1 MNKVVSICGLI
12 LCSSFGISLK
22 AKADPRWTGMASCPA
37 NTWAIGVK
45 LALLNGANDPARP
58 AVQPEKGFSGAELT
72 CADIDKSSGSIVTV
86 SPDFSGL
93 GQGQTWDHSV
103 TILPAGGEFFTKAE
117 FYLWHQ
123 DGSFGLA
130 GANFTSNFGTSHK
143 RTWSEN
149 FQINSKI
156 CDSGE
161 AINGIRFYGEFVFS
175 IAEVTCS
182 SFQTVIDARN
192 AALADLNKVNRLES
206 LKKYAELER
215 VSVDNDVKAASI
227 HKISFETLNLNIT
240 GAACAIDELSRTVY
254 ITSTLEEL
262 DSFVDLFSKTF
273 GHNDWRSHAV
283 NCENSAQSIASYTG
297 CIDGSLDAICLNRS
311 GYLEI
316 KSRLENKLVDYTKYR
331 DEANAI
337 GNGNVCLDIERL
349 SQQALIDVGSDLAA
363 KTAAGALSGTCTG
376 AVIYIRNPVAETFPI
391 LVPGGSGSGTATA
404 GGVVTP

>member
-1 MNKVVSICGLI
+1 MNKLISICGLI
-12 LCSSFGISLK
+12 FCSSFGFSLN
-22 AKADPRWTGMASCPA
+22 AKADSRWTGMALCPA

-45 LALLNGANDPARP
+45 LAILNGANDPARP
-58 AVQPEKGFSGAELT
+58 AVQPERGFSGAELT

-93 GQGQTWDHSV
+93 GQGQTWDPSA

-117 FYLWHQ
+117 FYLWNQ
-123 DGSFGLA
+123 DGSFGIA

-149 FQINSKI
+149 FQINTRN
-156 CDSGE
+156 CGAGE
-161 AINGIRFYGEFVFS
+161 AINGIRFYGEYVFFM
-175 IAEVTCS
+175 AELSCS
-182 SFQTVIDARN
+182 SYQAIIDARN
-192 AALADLNKVNRLES
+192 AAVTDLSKVNRLES
-206 LKKYAELER
+206 LKKYAEIER
-215 VSVDNDVKAASI
+215 VSVEEAVKAASI

-240 GAACAIDELSRTVY
+240 GAACSIDKLNKTVY
-254 ITSTLEEL
+254 ITSTLAEL

-273 GHNDWRSHAV
+273 GHTDWRSHAV
-283 NCENSAQSIASYTG
+283 NCDTSTQSIANYSG
-297 CIDGSLDAICLNRS
+297 CTDGSLDAICLNRK

-316 KSRLENKLVDYTKYR
+316 KSRLLGKLGDYVRYR

-337 GNGNVCLDIERL
+337 GDGNVCLSIEKL
-349 SQQALIDVGSDLAA
+349 SQEALIDVGSDLAT

-376 AVIYIRNPVAETFPI
+376 VVNYIRNPVGETFPI